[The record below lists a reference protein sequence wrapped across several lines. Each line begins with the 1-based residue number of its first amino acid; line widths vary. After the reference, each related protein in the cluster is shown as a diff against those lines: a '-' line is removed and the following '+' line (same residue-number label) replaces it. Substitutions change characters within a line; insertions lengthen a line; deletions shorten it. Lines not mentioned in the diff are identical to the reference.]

1 MVDTRKNMIIQ
12 RDKDKDITAEVEF
25 CAFNPVTKKY
35 EVTFQN
41 GKIYTYNV
49 QSLEWMR
56 NPKWIDPKWYRIRD
70 GEQVLFNIREIYE
83 FRGSKNYW
91 RIRFENGFENYYDI
105 KKLEITVSC
114 LYHEDTKSPLDYF
127 KRIAACNELRR
138 DDGTVLLQE
147 QYEKIE
153 FVDENSAMATYLNP
167 QRFKMKTY
175 REPELIFPFGGNA
188 SQFKAVKNA
197 MTSQVS
203 VIQGPPGTGKTQ
215 TILNIIAN
223 LLVHGKTVLVVSN
236 NNSATANVQEKL
248 SSLEYGMGFLLAPLG
263 KSDNKNSFIENQTGK
278 YPDLSDWQ
286 MSKETQGN
294 IRRHIGVMS
303 RELNDV
309 FMKQERLANTRQ
321 ELDSLEVEMRHFKQ
335 YCEETKLEE
344 RKINTTH
351 HQQSRR
357 LLKIWQECYA
367 YSLHNRKV
375 SLWFKIK
382 NRRILGF
389 SDWKLYR
396 KNLSMVVTGF
406 QRLFYEAKQAELE
419 KEIAH
424 LSDSLKGSDKKMDD
438 LTYKSMAFLQA
449 KLFERYG
456 NRNDRVV
463 FSPSDLWK
471 QPNAVMKEYP
481 VTLSTTFSSRSSL
494 GTEAMF
500 DYVIMDEAS
509 QVDLAAG
516 ALALSCARNAV
527 IVGDLKQLP
536 NVVTEE
542 MKEKTEMIFKA
553 SRLPEGYSYSGNSFL
568 KSICSVIPDAPQTLL
583 KEHYRCHPKIIGF
596 CNQKFYNNEL
606 IVMTEDHGEKDA
618 LMIYR
623 TAKGNHKRELFNQRQ
638 IDVLLKEALPKMTE
652 KSSDDIGIIAPYNEQ
667 VNMIRQTLNSS
678 EIDVATVHKFQGR
691 EKDTIILT
699 PVDDVVNDFSDDP
712 YLLNVAISRAKK
724 RLCLVVSGN
733 EQPADSNIGDLISY
747 MEYHNLDIIDSEIY
761 SVFDYLYGQYT
772 AERMEFL
779 KRHKKVSQY
788 DSENLMYAMLQE
800 MLKDYTEL
808 PLGVISHQPLNMLIR
823 DPKHLNDEE
832 CRYAMNTATH
842 VDFLIYHKITKKPLF
857 AIEVDGFHFHKEGT
871 KQKKRDQMKD
881 RILELYGI
889 PLLRFATTGSGERE
903 AIARMIEAM
912 RK

>member
-1 MVDTRKNMIIQ
+1 MIIHK
-12 RDKDKDITAEVEF
+12 DKEKDITANVAF
-25 CAFNPVTKKY
+25 CAYNPLTKKY
-35 EVTFQN
+35 DVTFQN

-49 QSLEWMR
+49 QSIEWMR
-56 NPKWIDPKWYRIRD
+56 SPKWIDPKGYRIRH
-70 GEQVLFNIREIYE
+70 GEQVLFNIREIQE
-83 FRGSKNYW
+83 FKGRKTFW
-91 RIRFENGFENYYDI
+91 RIEYMDGRENSFDI
-105 KKLEITVSC
+105 DQLEISTSC
-114 LYHEDTKSPLDYF
+114 LSHEETQSPWEYL
-127 KRIAACNELRR
+127 RRVAECNELTRE
-138 DDGTVLLQE
+138 DGTVLLHE
-147 QYEKIE
+147 QYEKIN
-153 FVDENSAMATYLNP
+153 FIDKNSAMATYLNP
-167 QRFKMKTY
+167 HRFTMKTF
-175 REPELIFPFGGNA
+175 REPELIYPFGGNS

-197 MTSQVS
+197 MMSQIS

-223 LLVHGKTVLVVSN
+223 LLVQDKTVLVVSN

-248 SSLEYGMGFLLAPLG
+248 SSLQYGMGFLLAPLG
-263 KSDNKNSFIENQTGK
+263 KSDNKNLFIENQTGK
-278 YPDLSDWQ
+278 YPDLADWQ
-286 MSKETQGN
+286 INKEIQGN
-294 IRRHIGVMS
+294 IRRHIGVIS

-321 ELDSLEVEMRHFKQ
+321 ELDSLEVEMKHFKQ
-335 YCEETKLEE
+335 YCEETRLEK
-344 RKINTTH
+344 RKTKTTH
-351 HQQSRR
+351 HQRSKR
-357 LLKIWQECYA
+357 LLKTWQECYE

-382 NRRILGF
+382 NRSILGF

-396 KNLSMVVTGF
+396 KNLSAVVTEF
-406 QRLFYEAKQAELE
+406 QRLFYETKQAELE

-424 LSDSLKGSDKKMDD
+424 LSDSLKGSDKKMED
-438 LTYKSMAFLQA
+438 LKYKSLAFLQA

-471 QPNAVMKEYP
+471 KPNSVMKEYP
-481 VTLSTTFSSRSSL
+481 VILSTTFSSRSSL
-494 GTEAMF
+494 GTDAMF

-542 MKEKTEMIFKA
+542 MKNKTEAIFQA
-553 SRLPEGYSYSGNSFL
+553 SRLPEGYAYSGNSFL
-568 KSICSVIPDAPQTLL
+568 KSICSVISDAPQTLL

-618 LMIYR
+618 LMVYR

-638 IDVLLKEALPKMTE
+638 IDVLLKEALPKMSE
-652 KSSDDIGIIAPYNEQ
+652 KGSDDIGIIAPYNEQ
-667 VNMIRQTLNSS
+667 VNMIRHTLNSS

-747 MEYHNLDIIDSEIY
+747 IEYHNHEIINSEIY

-788 DSENLMYAMLQE
+788 DSENLMYGMIQE
-800 MLKDYTEL
+800 IFKDFPEL

-832 CRYAMNTATH
+832 SRYAMNTATH
-842 VDFLIYHKITKKPLF
+842 VDFLVYHKITKKPLF

-881 RILELYGI
+881 RILERYGI

-903 AIARMIEAM
+903 AIVRTIEAM